1 MIETRR
7 QFLRNTS
14 FIAAPMI
21 VKSSV
26 LGKEGATSPNSRIQM
41 ACIGVGGQGTGNM
54 NNFLQDERVKVVA
67 ICDVDDSHKQRA
79 LRAAKLSDKDGFSD
93 YREIMN
99 RKDIDAVMIATPD
112 HWHSLI
118 TVDAARSGKDIY
130 CEKPLAASIAEGRF
144 VTDIVLKEKRV
155 LQCGT
160 WRRSGVHTR
169 MACEW
174 VRNGYIGKLKKL
186 ILVYQESFKYK
197 VVIRVWK
204 KSKKSLMGLII
215 KCGRVQLPTHLI
227 LRAVVILIFDG

>member
-1 MIETRR
+1 MKETRR
-7 QFLRNTS
+7 RFLRNIS

-26 LGKEGATSPNSRIQM
+26 LGKAGATSPNSKIQM

-79 LRAAKLSDKDGFSD
+79 LKAAKLSDTDGFSD
-93 YREIMN
+93 YREIMS

-144 VTDIVLKEKRV
+144 VTDIVIKERRV

-174 VRNGYIGKLKKL
+174 VRIGYIGKLKKVDMEKPPL
-186 ILVYQESFKYK
+186 SV
-197 VVIRVWK
+197 
-204 KSKKSLMGLII
+204 
-215 KCGRVQLPTHLI
+215 
-227 LRAVVILIFDG
+227 